1 MSILPYFYVNLRNFN
16 IIAIII
22 ITFVV
27 LKPFLLFWRW

>member
-16 IIAIII
+16 IIVIII

-27 LKPFLLFWRW
+27 LKPFLLF